1 MALPEFPDDR
11 RAAPRRHAGADQP
24 VSTRDPARPARPAGP
39 VRRTPLPPGGVD
51 RHPPRNGYR
60 SGPPAAGPG
69 PAHDEPTIVQPV
81 VRAPLDPPPPPA
93 PTPAVSDAAVP
104 PLPETPGR
112 HRRRAGGSDA
122 APEGASTPPP
132 ARTGRRRGSSFWKE
146 LPLLVLVALVL
157 TFLIQTFLAKVYVIP
172 SGSME
177 TTLHGCVGCNN
188 DRVLVDK
195 ITYRFSDPA
204 AGDVVV
210 FRGPDSW
217 SSEVLVQQPNNALVR
232 GLQLLGSLVGLAP
245 PDEKDFVK
253 RVIAVGGQT
262 VQCCDSENRVVVDG
276 TPLTEPY
283 IYYLP
288 EAGPARQNAFG
299 PVTVPA
305 GQLWMMGDSRN
316 NSADSR
322 VADHGP
328 VPVANVIGKARVIVL
343 PLPRF
348 GLIGAVDPQP
358 AALGADPA
366 GGDAPLALG
375 LLAVLPLAAGT
386 RRALRRRDDLDR
398 FLAAGSCDPSRSR
411 SQPSR

>member
-1 MALPEFPDDR
+1 M
-11 RAAPRRHAGADQP
+11 
-24 VSTRDPARPARPAGP
+24 
-39 VRRTPLPPGGVD
+39 
-51 RHPPRNGYR
+51 
-60 SGPPAAGPG
+60 
-69 PAHDEPTIVQPV
+69 
-81 VRAPLDPPPPPA
+81 
-93 PTPAVSDAAVP
+93 
-104 PLPETPGR
+104 
-112 HRRRAGGSDA
+112 
-122 APEGASTPPP
+122 
-132 ARTGRRRGSSFWKE
+132 
-146 LPLLVLVALVL
+146 L

-195 ITYRFSDPA
+195 ISYRFSEPA
-204 AGDVVV
+204 PGDVVV

-217 SSEVLVQQPNNALVR
+217 SSEVIVQQPNNALVR

-262 VQCCDSENRVVVDG
+262 VQCCDSNNRVLVDG
-276 TPLTEPY
+276 EPLDEPY

-299 PVTVPA
+299 PVVVPD

-328 VPVANVIGKARVIVL
+328 VPVDNVIGKARLIVL
-343 PLPRF
+343 PFTRF
-348 GLIGAVDPQP
+348 GHDRIGGPAVQ
-358 AALGADPA
+358 GGRPA
-366 GGDAPLALG
+366 GAGLQDRWGPAGARAARHAAVGRRSTPGAAPRG
-375 LLAVLPLAAGT
+375 RP
-386 RRALRRRDDLDR
+386 R
-398 FLAAGSCDPSRSR
+398 
-411 SQPSR
+411 